1 MTEPFR
7 IRLSRQ
13 AHRTL
18 HRADVPTRLR
28 LGRALARLER
38 DPFDSTMDIRPL
50 KAQAGLWRLR
60 IGEWRAIYEVDL
72 FKRVIDILRL
82 APRGEA
88 YR

>member
-1 MTEPFR
+1 
-7 IRLSRQ
+7 
-13 AHRTL
+13 
-18 HRADVPTRLR
+18 
-28 LGRALARLER
+28 
-38 DPFDSTMDIRPL
+38 MDIRPL

-72 FKRVIDILRL
+72 FERVIDILRL